1 MDHRSWPGEGDSG
14 AGDAAELHPRG
25 IGSRLHV
32 GREDNDDA
40 GWVFAAQG
48 DVQCSWCHARF
59 RVFHGRDTGNTAP
72 RQRLPFLPLGL
83 SRQAAVRA
91 ALLECAPAEAALFSS
106 ANRVYASKC
115 TSQDAL
121 LASSL
126 AFSAWFN
133 ATAAAR
139 RYFSA
144 SVFMGGLYHVLCD
157 G

>member
-1 MDHRSWPGEGDSG
+1 MLDFTGAQGRNRTTDTVLFRQGVAWLLYLERLPVMGHHSWPGEGDSG

-72 RQRLPFLPLGL
+72 LQRCRKKLGRLPSPSLGPAPKL
-83 SRQAAVRA
+83 DDEVAWTQFIFVRV
-91 ALLECAPAEAALFSS
+91 LEEEMLTRIVS
-106 ANRVYASKC
+106 
-115 TSQDAL
+115 
-121 LASSL
+121 
-126 AFSAWFN
+126 
-133 ATAAAR
+133 
-139 RYFSA
+139 
-144 SVFMGGLYHVLCD
+144 
-157 G
+157 